1 MEISCP
7 KCKTT
12 YDFED
17 TLIGPK
23 GTVVRCTQCGYMFKI
38 FRSEDKG
45 VIQSAGWMI
54 RKKNGSVFNV
64 DRFSTLQKW
73 IVDGKVTPED
83 ELSRTGKTWKNLGDI
98 VELSG
103 LFKTTGDSGAF
114 EQPGGVPRD
123 KKLEPRP
130 SVTPIHEESW
140 QDMQEDRATQPY
152 KEPSPVFQSQE
163 EGTVKGPLA
172 RSMETDEM
180 EMEEGESILKPIVAP
195 ARGRK
200 TAILIIILV
209 VVGPLAY
216 LGIFHRD
223 AILEWVGKLKEPKSS
238 ETGIDDELKKAGE
251 LLLADTSRKLDE
263 AEKLYNA
270 LLKKQPRNVDVQVG
284 LSGIQAARAQSIKD
298 RLDHQIAAPLIPEE
312 QSRLESE
319 ITALAGKARHYA
331 DEAVRIQADHYA
343 SQRVLADA
351 LRLGGELEAA
361 AKAINKA
368 LDAKP
373 NDAQSIYV
381 QTLIDY
387 EQDKDID
394 GAIAGFKRAL
404 RKNEMLVAARYHL
417 ALMLAL
423 SGKKDDSR
431 MEVEEILA
439 AQKDHMPSTVL
450 ADALKKES
458 ILAAGQAVDAAADP
472 DVRVADVA
480 VQPPP
485 AATGTVVAKKEK
497 EQGGGEEKEEK
508 SYTPASAPAGKSFEY
523 YYKQGQKLRNADNCT
538 KAIEYFKKALDVNP
552 IRAEAWTALAQCY
565 LDVGRRGDAINSFR
579 KALNYNSRYG
589 PAIIGLA
596 EIYKRQKK
604 TKLALEYYEKYLEVL
619 PGGSQASLAKRNV
632 EELKDLLQATGGGG
646 SGTTPEPI
654 PMESPPPE
662 KKTSPPPSTGSG
674 GTGDTEVKSSI
685 GQPTSDKPK
694 TTGDPYD

>member
-1 MEISCP
+1 MEVSCP

-38 FRSEDKG
+38 FRAEDMG
-45 VIQSAGWMI
+45 VIQTAGWMI

-73 IVDGKVTPED
+73 ILDGKVTPAD

-103 LFKTTGDSGAF
+103 LFKTTGGSGAHKQPQQ
-114 EQPGGVPRD
+114 EHGQPGSLPQDRR
-123 KKLEPRP
+123 LEPRP
-130 SVTPIHEESW
+130 SVTPVHEESW
-140 QDMQEDRATQPY
+140 QDMQEGRATQPY

-200 TAILIIILV
+200 TAIIIIFLIIAS
-209 VVGPLAY
+209 PLAY
-216 LGIFHRD
+216 VGIFHRD
-223 AILEWVGKLKEPKSS
+223 AVLEWMGKLKEPKTS
-238 ETGIDDELKKAGE
+238 EAGIDDGLKRARELV
-251 LLLADTSRKLDE
+251 LADTSLKLDE

-270 LLKKQPRNVDVQVG
+270 LLTKQPRSVDLQVG
-284 LSGIQAARAQSIKD
+284 LSGIQAARAQSLKN
-298 RLDHQIAAPLIPEE
+298 RLDHQQAAPLSPGE
-312 QSRLESE
+312 QEKLRSE
-319 ITALAGKARHYA
+319 ITPLAEKARQYA

-343 SQRVLADA
+343 AQRALANA

-373 NDAQSIYV
+373 NDGQSIYIE
-381 QTLIDY
+381 TLIDY

-404 RKNEMLVAARYHL
+404 RKNEKLVAARFHL

-423 SGKKDDSR
+423 SGKKDDAM
-431 MEVEEILA
+431 MELEEILA
-439 AQKDHMPSTVL
+439 AQKNHMPSTVL
-450 ADALKKES
+450 ADALQKGL
-458 ILAAGQAVDAAADP
+458 ILAAGQAADAATDP
-472 DVRVADVA
+472 DVQAADVDA
-480 VQPPP
+480 QPPP
-485 AATGTVVAKKEK
+485 AATGAVTAKKEK
-497 EQGGGEEKEEK
+497 EQEEEKEEK
-508 SYTPASAPAGKSFEY
+508 SASPASAPSGKSFEY
-523 YYKQGQKLRNADNCT
+523 YYKQGQKLQSAGNCA
-538 KAIEYFKKALDVNP
+538 KAIEYYVSALDVNP
-552 IRAEAWTALAQCY
+552 IKAEAWTALAQCY
-565 LDVGRRGDAINSFR
+565 IDTGRNGDAVNAFR
-579 KALNYNSRYG
+579 KALNNNSRYG

-604 TKLALEYYEKYLEVL
+604 IKLALEHYEKYLEVL

-632 EELKDLLQATGGGG
+632 EELKDLLQSTGGGDAG
-646 SGTTPEPI
+646 ATPEPI
-654 PMESPPPE
+654 PV
-662 KKTSPPPSTGSG
+662 SPPPSPPPTSGSG
-674 GTGDTEVKSSI
+674 GTGESEVKSSI
-685 GQPTSDKPK
+685 GQPTSDTPK
-694 TTGDPYD
+694 TDGDPYD